1 MYSGGHMKSY
11 YRGLD
16 FLRGLGVFFVI
27 ILHTGFYFYDGLYD
41 LDLNHPSLLITIIG
55 FLLMFAGLFAMISG
69 VSHSLSFFKH
79 HKEPSRIKYML
90 LYGGLMLIVAYLYF
104 LFTGPGIVLF
114 ESRSMDE
121 SLIVSLIGSGRIQNL
136 TIERIFYV
144 DSLVM
149 ISLNIIL
156 LSLLFHIIRR
166 FLDYPQLP
174 KYILITA
181 TLFMGLSYLRIPL
194 YTIYINAVQDQQW
207 LVMIILNW
215 LVAKN
220 NPIFPFYA
228 FALFGVWI
236 ALLLKNNNTHKTIK
250 WMLFVGLFYLLIG
263 ITGYILAPETM
274 LERAI
279 DPTWYFIMVTQIG
292 IFILFILIAFLV
304 FDFNHFKDNFI
315 TRFISRFGVAGLSVF
330 FIESVV
336 SVLIYQIIRAFVDIS
351 LNIPFALCYGLVL
364 ALLWGIFLKY
374 WEKKHYVYGIE
385 HWISRILSRYGN
397 SSKSRK
403 LNGDHS

>member
-1 MYSGGHMKSY
+1 MKSH

-16 FLRGLGVFFVI
+16 FLRGLGIFFVI
-27 ILHTGFYFYDGLYD
+27 ILHTGFYFFDGLFD
-41 LDLNHPSLLITIIG
+41 LDLNNPSLIVTIIG

-69 VSHSLSFFKH
+69 VSHTLSYLKH
-79 HKEPSRIKYML
+79 KNDPSRIQYL
-90 LYGGLMLIVAYLYF
+90 VLYGVLMLVVAYLYF

-114 ESRSMDE
+114 DSRSMDE
-121 SLIVSLIGSGRIQNL
+121 SLIVSLIGSGRFQNL

-149 ISLNIIL
+149 IGLNIL
-156 LSLLFHIIRR
+156 LLALLFRMIRKY
-166 FLDYPQLP
+166 LDHQRLP
-174 KYILITA
+174 LMILFTA
-181 TLFMGLSYLRIPL
+181 SLFMALSYVRIPL
-194 YTIYINAVQDQQW
+194 YNLYIEAVDHQQW
-207 LVMIILNW
+207 LVMILLNW

-220 NPIFPFYA
+220 NPILPFYA

-236 ALLLKNNNTHKTIK
+236 ALLLKQGNIK
-250 WMLFVGLFYLLIG
+250 STKRWMLYVGIFYLAIG

-292 IFILFILIAFLV
+292 IFTLFVLSAFSV
-304 FDFNHFKDNFI
+304 FDFKPFKDTIFS
-315 TRFISRFGVAGLSVF
+315 RFISRFGVAGLSVF

-336 SVLIYQIIRAFVDIS
+336 SALIFRIITLFVDVS
-351 LNIPFALCYGLVL
+351 FDIPGALLYGASL
-364 ALLWGIFLKY
+364 ALFWGMILKY

-385 HWISRILSRYGN
+385 YWISRILSKLGR
-397 SSKSRK
+397 SSKSEK
-403 LNGDHS
+403 LKGVPHD